1 MDSDAHAPTAKIA
14 TTPLRQQVYQR
25 IEEMIVSGV
34 AKPGDRLPETEL
46 AQALQVSRGP
56 VREALQMLER
66 EGWVEVRPRH
76 GAIVRRRST
85 RELEELLEVRRILE
99 VNAVRLAARYATSEQ
114 RAELK
119 RLGQEARR
127 AVRAKNLEALL
138 RTNQL
143 THDAFTHICG
153 NSALD
158 EIVHSLGRRLR
169 WYTRRPSIGERAL
182 TVLEEH
188 EEIAAAI
195 LACNPEAAAR
205 AMNRHILRDW
215 ETYRQTIGINLVAFE
230 DVA

>member
-1 MDSDAHAPTAKIA
+1 
-14 TTPLRQQVYQR
+14 
-25 IEEMIVSGV
+25 MIVSGL

-46 AQALQVSRGP
+46 AEALQVSRGP
-56 VREALQMLER
+56 VREALQMLAR

-99 VNAVRLAARYATSEQ
+99 VNAVRLAARDATSEQ

-119 RLGQEARR
+119 RLLREAHKAARG
-127 AVRAKNLEALL
+127 KNLDDLL
-138 RTNQL
+138 RANQL
-143 THDAFTHICG
+143 THDAFTHICA

-182 TVLEEH
+182 AVLEEH
-188 EEIAAAI
+188 EQIAAAI
-195 LACNPEAAAR
+195 FAYNPEAAAR
-205 AMNRHILRDW
+205 AMNSHILHDW
-215 ETYRQTIGINLVAFE
+215 DAYRQTIGLNIVAFE